1 MTVGNTYLSQFA
13 QQYCKDV
20 RIIPTVVDTILSHN
34 TIKNQNDLPI
44 TIGWTGTF
52 TNLLHLDLVIP
63 ALKRLKEK
71 YDFKFLIIAN
81 KNPNYKDIQYDYIAW
96 NLESEITDL
105 LKINIGLMP
114 LIDTEFQLGKCAFKA
129 IQYMSLGIPAVVSPV
144 GANCEVVTD
153 GINGFWANSENEWY
167 EKIEILI
174 KDKVL
179 REKMGKESVYKI
191 EKEFSVEATKKA
203 FYNLFV

>member
-1 MTVGNTYLSQFA
+1 M
-13 QQYCKDV
+13 
-20 RIIPTVVDTILSHN
+20 
-34 TIKNQNDLPI
+34 
-44 TIGWTGTF
+44 
-52 TNLLHLDLVIP
+52 VIP

-153 GINGFWANSENEWY
+153 GINGFWANSESEWY

-174 KDKVL
+174 KDKSL
-179 REKMGKESVYKI
+179 REKMGSASSIKIQKEY
-191 EKEFSVEATKKA
+191 SVEATKKA
-203 FYNLFV
+203 FYDLFV